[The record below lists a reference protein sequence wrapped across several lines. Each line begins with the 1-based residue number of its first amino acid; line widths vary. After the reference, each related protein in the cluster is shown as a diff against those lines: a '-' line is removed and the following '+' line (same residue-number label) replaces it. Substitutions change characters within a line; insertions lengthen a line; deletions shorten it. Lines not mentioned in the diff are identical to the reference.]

1 MCVFVY
7 VCMCVRTLIRLYKPG
22 LGFVLQRQITHKWIE
37 EMGGQEE
44 DRGKRLEQK
53 WISRI
58 GILKQDEVLHG
69 RISTD

>member
-22 LGFVLQRQITHKWIE
+22 LGFMLQRQITHKWIE

-44 DRGKRLEQK
+44 DRGKRLK
-53 WISRI
+53 FPFYLSIFVP
-58 GILKQDEVLHG
+58 KQDEVLQG